1 MTVSPCARS
10 KPPDRVGA
18 ILSDVE
24 QPADQT
30 TQQLRAEWARAASFI
45 ITALGMIVMAFVHY
59 RKNTAWWMVGLMI
72 TLVGVLGLLGS
83 ASQLEPAR
91 GLFRSLFRLRPA
103 EAMEF
108 LLELNRIPPM
118 GAPHRTPRI
127 LAAMFGALG
136 GAAAVLV
143 IARLLTM

>member
-1 MTVSPCARS
+1 VPPYARS
-10 KPPDRVGA
+10 FPPDRVGA
-18 ILSDVE
+18 ILSGVE
-24 QPADQT
+24 QAADQT
-30 TQQLRAEWARAASFI
+30 TQQLRAEWVRAVSFI
-45 ITALGMIVMAFVHY
+45 ITDLGMIVMAFVHY
-59 RKNTAWWMVGLMI
+59 RRNTVWWMVGLSI

-83 ASQLEPAR
+83 ASKLEPAR
-91 GLFRSLFRLRPA
+91 ALFRSLLRLRPA

-108 LLELNRIPPM
+108 LVELNRIPPM